1 MIDDVWMDVSDF
13 LCFILYIYSLF
24 LTMRAAPSRLSNR
37 SLLVGDEYH
46 QTESL
51 THVFLFNPS
60 LITFIVN
67 FIFSST
73 SDLYALG
80 AFIVK
85 AGRGTSVVF
94 FCLLRCLMEAG
105 GVAAPLPPTFLLPGD
120 SPHQH
125 TH

>member
-1 MIDDVWMDVSDF
+1 MMFGWMF

-24 LTMRAAPSRLSNR
+24 LTVRAAPSRLSNR

-60 LITFIVN
+60 LITFIVI

-94 FCLLRCLMEAG
+94 FCCLIEAG
-105 GVAAPLPPTFLLPGD
+105 GVAAPLPTTFLLPGD